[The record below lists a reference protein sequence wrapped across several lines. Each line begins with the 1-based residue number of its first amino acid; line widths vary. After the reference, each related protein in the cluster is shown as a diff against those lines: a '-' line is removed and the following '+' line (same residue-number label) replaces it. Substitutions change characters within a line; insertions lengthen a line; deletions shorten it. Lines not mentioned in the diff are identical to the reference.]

1 MSANCQSRP
10 AAVLP
15 KTLVILLVMLLA
27 GCGVTTGTT
36 GITNGG
42 PLAGLPTGTPTVTA
56 TATASGTGRSTPT
69 VAGTYATTTGCPMAT
84 QVINWPS
91 PPTVIITSADAS
103 KGAIVH
109 VGQTLEV
116 ALPFGQRRSL
126 GPGGGA
132 PILLLNTPAGYGDA
146 SLKSCVWR
154 FTAEQVGQATL
165 TFTFAPICQAHM
177 ECPQF
182 IGLLKIPI
190 NVLQS

>member
-15 KTLVILLVMLLA
+15 KTLVLLLVMLLA

-42 PLAGLPTGTPTVTA
+42 PLAGQPTGNPTVTA
-56 TATASGTGRSTPT
+56 TASVSGRSTPT
-69 VAGTYATTTGCPMAT
+69 VAGTYDTTTGCPQAT
-84 QVINWPS
+84 QVVQWPS
-91 PPTVIITSADAS
+91 PPAVIVTSANAS
-103 KGAIVH
+103 TGATVH

-116 ALPFGQRRSL
+116 ALPFGQHRSL
-126 GPGGGA
+126 GLSAGRPE
-132 PILLLNTPAGYGDA
+132 LLLNTPAGYGDA

-154 FTAEQVGQATL
+154 FTAEEAGQATL
-165 TFTFAPICQAHM
+165 EFSFKPLCQAHM

-190 NVLQS
+190 DVVES

>member
-42 PLAGLPTGTPTVTA
+42 PLAGLATGTSTVTA
-56 TATASGTGRSTPT
+56 TASVSGTSTPT
-69 VAGTYATTTGCPMAT
+69 EAGTYNTATGCPQAT
-84 QVINWPS
+84 QVVQWPS
-91 PPTVIITSADAS
+91 PPALIVTSANAS
-103 KGAIVH
+103 KGVTVH
-109 VGQTLEV
+109 VGQSLEV

-126 GPGGGA
+126 GLSAGSPE
-132 PILLLNTPAGYGDA
+132 LLLNTPAGYGDA

-165 TFTFAPICQAHM
+165 NFTFAPICQAHM

-182 IGLLKIPI
+182 IGLTKISI
-190 NVLQS
+190 DVVES

>member
-1 MSANCQSRP
+1 MSANCQSRST
-10 AAVLP
+10 AVLP
-15 KTLVILLVMLLA
+15 QTLVVLLVLLLA

-42 PLAGLPTGTPTVTA
+42 PLAGQPTGTPIVTATASVSGTGTPTV
-56 TATASGTGRSTPT
+56 
-69 VAGTYATTTGCPMAT
+69 AGKYDTTTGCPQAT
-84 QVINWPS
+84 QVVQWPS
-91 PPTVIITSADAS
+91 PPAVIVTSADAS
-103 KGAIVH
+103 KGATVQ
-109 VGQTLEV
+109 VGQTFEI

-126 GPGGGA
+126 EPGGGQ

-154 FTAEQVGQATL
+154 FTAEQVGQVTL
-165 TFTFAPICQAHM
+165 NFTFAPICQAHM

-182 IGLLKIPI
+182 IGLLKMPI